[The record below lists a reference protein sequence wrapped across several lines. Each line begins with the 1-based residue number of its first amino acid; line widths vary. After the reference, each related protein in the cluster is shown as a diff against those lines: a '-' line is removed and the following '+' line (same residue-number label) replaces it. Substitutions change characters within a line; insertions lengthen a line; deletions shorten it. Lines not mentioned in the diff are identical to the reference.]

1 MQKADGNMMGQFLIC
16 GFLGFVV
23 SFGVILMTL
32 RLERHFKSKFTG
44 GRDEFHH
51 ADQAPV
57 SRLGGIGLAAAF
69 ASVAILSLTVF
80 GRPFTLE
87 IAGVIGTALAM
98 FGLGLW
104 DDLRALGARRKLFG
118 QLTIATA
125 AYFLGISISHFKI
138 PLTSHIIDLGFWS
151 WPVTIFWI
159 VAMTN
164 LINLIDGVDG
174 LAGGISLMLMLL
186 MSVVGGNTGCVS
198 LEAAGMA
205 GALLAFLRFNFPPA
219 KIYMGDGGAYF
230 LGCLIGLLTIRS
242 SQKGTVVAAL
252 IAPLFVLAL
261 PILDTSLAI
270 LRRGLRGLPL
280 FRADRRHIHHRLLES
295 GLSRRNVVWGVYA
308 FTAFFLGLGFIAFW
322 GRGQYLPLILGSGIL
337 AVLLVAGRLNFS
349 REWFAVGRVLGNS
362 MNRRA
367 EIQYALAQTRW
378 LAMEGARCQTIG
390 DLCEDTVFIARKLGY
405 DWVHIRLE
413 DDERTWRIRPVNGNE
428 LHLFRH
434 KLSGHRYCFIELG
447 VAGPKVKGDTEFLR
461 AKARQKS
468 CGSCLK
474 TENVTLPAGTGAFV
488 FKDYSLLSE
497 LLAEGWAKAI
507 AAWEKQN
514 QLPVRFDGCLTPP
527 PEKQPEKIPALQT
540 ATA

>member
-1 MQKADGNMMGQFLIC
+1 MMGQFLIC
-16 GFLGFVV
+16 GLLGFGV

-32 RLERHFKSKFTG
+32 RLQCHFKSKFTR

-69 ASVAILSLTVF
+69 ASVAILSLTVL
-80 GRPFTLE
+80 GRPLTLE
-87 IAGVIGTALAM
+87 IAGVIGAALAM

-104 DDLRALGARRKLFG
+104 DDLRALGARRKLCG
-118 QLTIATA
+118 QVIIATT
-125 AYFLGISISHFKI
+125 AYFFGISISHFKI
-138 PLTSHIIDLGFWS
+138 PFSGRIIDLGFWS
-151 WPVTIFWI
+151 WPVTVFWL

-164 LINLIDGVDG
+164 LINLVDGVDG

-186 MSVVGGNTGCVS
+186 MSVVGGNIGCVS
-198 LEAAGMA
+198 LEAAGMT

-270 LRRGLRGLPL
+270 MRRSLRGLPL
-280 FRADRRHIHHRLLES
+280 FHADRRHIHHRLLEG
-295 GLSRRNVVWGVYA
+295 GLSRRNVVLGVYA

-322 GRGQYLPLILGSGIL
+322 CHGQYLPLILGIGVL
-337 AVLLVAGRLNFS
+337 AVLLVAGQLNFS

-362 MNRRA
+362 MNMRA

-378 LAMEGARCQTIG
+378 LAMEGTRGQTIG
-390 DLCEDTVFIARKLGY
+390 DLCEDTVFIARKLGF
-405 DWVHIRLE
+405 DCVHIRLE
-413 DDERTWRIRPVNGNE
+413 DDERTWRIRPVNEND

-434 KLSGHRYCFIELG
+434 KLPGHRDCFLELG
-447 VAGPKVKGDTEFLR
+447 VSP
-461 AKARQKS
+461 
-468 CGSCLK
+468 LK
-474 TENVTLPAGTGAFV
+474 DEDAISPAGARATQKTPTA
-488 FKDYSLLSE
+488 KTRPCRPKIRPLNTSR
-497 LLAEGWAKAI
+497 GWASRI
-507 AAWEKQN
+507 Q
-514 QLPVRFDGCLTPP
+514 PTPARTGNATVP
-527 PEKQPEKIPALQT
+527 PTGPTTSGWKSSG
-540 ATA
+540 

>member
-1 MQKADGNMMGQFLIC
+1 MG
-16 GFLGFVV
+16 
-23 SFGVILMTL
+23 
-32 RLERHFKSKFTG
+32 R
-44 GRDEFHH
+44 RDEFHH

-69 ASVAILSLTVF
+69 ASVAILSLTIL
-80 GRPFTLE
+80 GRPLTLE
-87 IAGVIGTALAM
+87 IAGVVGVALAM

-104 DDLRALGARRKLFG
+104 DDLRVLGARRKLYG
-118 QLTIATA
+118 QVIIATA
-125 AYFLGISISHFKI
+125 AYLLGISISHLKI

-151 WPVTIFWI
+151 WPVTVFWI

-186 MSVVGGNTGCVS
+186 MSVVGGATGCVS

-219 KIYMGDGGAYF
+219 IIYMGDGGAYF

-270 LRRGLRGLPL
+270 VRRGLHGLPL
-280 FRADRRHIHHRLLES
+280 FRADRKHIHHRLLDR
-295 GLSRRNVVWGVYA
+295 GLSRRTVVLGVYA

-322 GRGQYLPLILGSGIL
+322 GRGQYLPLTVGAGIL
-337 AVLLVAGRLNFS
+337 VVLLVAGRLNLS
-349 REWFAVGRVLGNS
+349 REWLAVGRVLGNS
-362 MNRRA
+362 MNMRA

-390 DLCEDTVFIARKLGY
+390 DLCEDVVFIARKLGY
-405 DWVHIRLE
+405 DCVHIRLKDGE
-413 DDERTWRIRPVNGNE
+413 QVWRITSVNEND
-428 LHLFRH
+428 LRFFRH
-434 KLSGHRYCFIELG
+434 KLPGHRDCFIGLG
-447 VAGPKVKGDTEFLR
+447 VA
-461 AKARQKS
+461 
-468 CGSCLK
+468 CLK
-474 TENVTLPAGTGAFV
+474 TESHTSPASTGAFV
-488 FKDYSLLSE
+488 KDYSILSE

-507 AAWEKQN
+507 LAWEKQN
-514 QLPVRFDGCLTPP
+514 PLSVRFGVRLTPA
-527 PEKQPEKIPALQT
+527 PEKQPKKIPALQT
-540 ATA
+540 ATP